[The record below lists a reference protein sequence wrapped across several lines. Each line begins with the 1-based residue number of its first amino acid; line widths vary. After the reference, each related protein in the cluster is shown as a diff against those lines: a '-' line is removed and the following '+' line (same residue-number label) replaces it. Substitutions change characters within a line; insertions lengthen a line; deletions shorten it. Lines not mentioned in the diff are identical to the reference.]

1 MRKLLYHPAV
11 INRLRPY
18 KPLYNKY
25 FGKGPRKEL
34 YVDPV
39 EALSGLGN
47 RGVFL
52 FSFGRCGTTVFC
64 DFLNTHDQVA
74 SLGEVLNEEAFHS
87 YFKTVNSRRGRKL
100 GYFPSAV
107 TNGFYQHMARLGRRD
122 SKTRYIVDM
131 KFEGMHLI
139 EGNWRLPGV
148 SFKLFEHL
156 KSAGSVVVLLE
167 RRNLVARH
175 LSHELAGHR
184 NQYHSF
190 QKPAAAFDP
199 FPIDL
204 DMLDREIETIQAQY
218 RHVRKV
224 FSDYDRFVD
233 TCYEDLFEKVGDG
246 PETAFSSSLAERL
259 AALMGIT
266 PSFDMTPQLQKVSDR
281 PLNLSLIHI

>member
-87 YFKTVNSRRGRKL
+87 YFK
-100 GYFPSAV
+100 F
-107 TNGFYQHMARLGRRD
+107 
-122 SKTRYIVDM
+122 
-131 KFEGMHLI
+131 
-139 EGNWRLPGV
+139 
-148 SFKLFEHL
+148 
-156 KSAGSVVVLLE
+156 
-167 RRNLVARH
+167 
-175 LSHELAGHR
+175 
-184 NQYHSF
+184 
-190 QKPAAAFDP
+190 
-199 FPIDL
+199 
-204 DMLDREIETIQAQY
+204 
-218 RHVRKV
+218 
-224 FSDYDRFVD
+224 
-233 TCYEDLFEKVGDG
+233 
-246 PETAFSSSLAERL
+246 
-259 AALMGIT
+259 
-266 PSFDMTPQLQKVSDR
+266 
-281 PLNLSLIHI
+281 